1 MFARFPFKPMNWILL
16 WPKLEC
22 YGNYLIE
29 EEDVQPLG
37 AKICVSILFVA
48 KEGIKLDRDV
58 ISFWCSGVF
67 SWLVRFNLWWDEI
80 FWWENFVSTNI
91 GLAQWRS
98 RFLGGQWFARFVK
111 STAYCLWLWRSWQ
124 NSRFWHQR
132 SAVRIAT
139 TAMTYFESTYLST
152 VTQKRQK

>member
-48 KEGIKLDRDV
+48 KQGIKLDRDV
-58 ISFWCSGVF
+58 ISLWCLFLTRSIQSPMRF
-67 SWLVRFNLWWDEI
+67 DFLVRKFCFNKH
-80 FWWENFVSTNI
+80 SI
-91 GLAQWRS
+91 GSMRIKV
-98 RFLGGQWFARFVK
+98 FGGQWFARFIK
-111 STAYCLWLWRSWQ
+111 SILYWPWLWRSWQ
-124 NSRFWHQR
+124 NSCFPHQI
-132 SAVRIAT
+132 SAVRFTAT
-139 TAMTYFESTYLST
+139 VIKYFESIYLSI